1 MPTLEEIRTLFA
13 GDRFATECAGAV
25 IESAE
30 PGHAVCTMALQPRH
44 LNAAGTPQGGA
55 VFTLG
60 DFAFAV
66 AANGFA
72 EQVVISL
79 QHDITYFAP
88 ARGKT
93 IRAESRCVRSGRTTC
108 LYTVDFTDELG
119 THVALMTVNG
129 FVTRQKNLLNSPET
143 R

>member
-108 LYTVDFTDELG
+108 FYTVDFTDELG